1 MPMRLINGE
10 CIEEMEKLISE
21 GVTVDLILTDIPYG
35 TTDCKWDSIIP
46 FEDMWRCIKGIRNND
61 TPILL
66 FGVEPFSSA
75 LRMSNVKEYKFDW
88 IWKKSRFTN
97 FMNVKRQPGKIVEY
111 ISVFY
116 KKQGTYNPQMVKGE
130 PYVRKATGKPKSKEL
145 IANAPLDNGRV
156 SDGWR
161 YPKNILDFKFHNVG
175 NYHPTQK
182 PVALLEYLIKTHSN
196 EGDVVLDF
204 TMGSGSTGVAAKQ
217 LNRDFIGIEL
227 DENYYN
233 ISKERI
239 SSIQGRLV

>member
-1 MPMRLINGE
+1 MNLINGE
-10 CIEEMEKLISE
+10 CIEEMYKLIDNN
-21 GVTVDLILTDIPYG
+21 VKVDLILTDIPYG
-35 TTDCKWDSIIP
+35 TTDCKWDDVIP
-46 FEDMWRCIKGIRNND
+46 FDDMWDCIKGIRKD
-61 TPILL
+61 TTPVLL
-66 FGVEPFSSA
+66 FGVEPFSSL
-75 LRMSNVKEYKFDW
+75 LRVSNINEYKFDW

-116 KKQGTYNPQMVKGE
+116 KKQGTYNPQMEKGE

-145 IANAPLDNGRV
+145 IANAPLDNGK
-156 SDGWR
+156 SNPEGWR

-182 PVALLEYLIKTHSN
+182 PVPLLEYLVKTHSN

-204 TMGSGSTGVAAKQ
+204 TMGSGSTGVACRQ

-227 DENYYN
+227 DEDYFK
-233 ISKERI
+233 IAQDRI
-239 SSIQGRLV
+239 SSVQGRLV